1 MVNCIYCPQCLKPN
15 HRGFAMYN
23 IQPTSKCWNCG
34 LPFTW
39 DDPNLVVPFWEHVK
53 RLWVWFWGC
62 VCLAL
67 WVGCHG
73 PTEVPPLEVRAR
85 ARVCLVDAK
94 TPDGCCLVDGVL
106 DCPDVKPERVE

>member
-53 RLWVWFWGC
+53 RGWAWFWLYF
-62 VCLAL
+62 VFLI
-67 WVGCHG
+67 GCHS
-73 PTEVPPLEVRAR
+73 PTEVEPSKAAR
-85 ARVCLVDAK
+85 AQVCVMDAQ
-94 TPDGCCLVDGVL
+94 TPEGCCLVDGVL
-106 DCPDVKPERVE
+106 DCPDLKPPRVK